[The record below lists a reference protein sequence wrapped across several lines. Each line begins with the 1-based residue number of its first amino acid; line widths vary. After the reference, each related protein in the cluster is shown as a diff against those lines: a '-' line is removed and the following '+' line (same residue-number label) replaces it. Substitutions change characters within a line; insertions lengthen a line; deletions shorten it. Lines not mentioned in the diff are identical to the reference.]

1 MTNKALQRSL
11 HPSNT
16 DTSQENEATKPTR
29 LGVRFDDDQPLE
41 PLPDVE
47 ADEETMAR
55 AAAAAVIVKSLAT
68 RPENAQYA
76 TLDPRVF
83 PCPPNSR
90 ARFAPSRTL
99 DSKGRILLQ
108 YPIRYILAYRI
119 EVDALYTYLK
129 SVKRD
134 FHDFQSTMLHFQLL
148 LDEGLNMRRQEGMT
162 EMVYMGRRIWSMI
175 MSQSDRPE
183 TMPYPTA
190 RIQKFQEIMGCK
202 CEPLIYPFRPRAVS
216 GFLLH
221 RRLHC

>member
-1 MTNKALQRSL
+1 MHS
-11 HPSNT
+11 SNT
-16 DTSQENEATKPTR
+16 NSSQENEATRPTR
-29 LGVRFDDDQPLE
+29 RGVRFDDDQPLE

-47 ADEETMAR
+47 ADEETVAR
-55 AAAAAVIVKSLAT
+55 AAAAAVTVQSLAT
-68 RPENAQYA
+68 RLENAQYA
-76 TLDPRVF
+76 NMNPRVF
-83 PCPPNSR
+83 PCPPDSR
-90 ARFAPSRTL
+90 ARFAPTRTL
-99 DSKGRILLQ
+99 DSKGRTLVQ

-119 EVDALYTYLK
+119 EVGALYAYLK

-134 FHDFQSTMLHFQLL
+134 FHNFQGTLVHFQIQ

-183 TMPYPTA
+183 TLPYPTA

-216 GFLLH
+216 GCLLS
-221 RRLHC
+221 L